1 MAAYLTIAAFKAL
14 SIIPASYVDQI
25 ETEQSGWTDTQLNAW
40 SAWIDA
46 KLAKR
51 YAVPFGSP
59 APITVQMWLSRI
71 VTPIA
76 YLKKGVDPTDSQVAA
91 IVADGEAART
101 EIKEAA
107 DSKEGLYELPL
118 RADLPGSQGVG
129 KGAPLGYSEQT
140 PYAWT
145 DVQQDAACAE
155 WNSRSGS

>member
-1 MAAYLTIAAFKAL
+1 MAAYLTIAQFKAL
-14 SIIPASYVDQI
+14 SVIPASYVDQI
-25 ETEQSGWTDTQLNAW
+25 ETEQAGWTDTQLAAW

-51 YAVPFGSP
+51 YQVPFGSP

-76 YLKKGVDPTDSQVAA
+76 YLKKGIDPTDAQVSA
-91 IVADGEAART
+91 IVADGEAARL

-118 RADLPGSQGVG
+118 LATGPSQGVG

-145 DVQQDAACAE
+145 DVQQDAACDE
-155 WNSRSGS
+155 WRNRGGS